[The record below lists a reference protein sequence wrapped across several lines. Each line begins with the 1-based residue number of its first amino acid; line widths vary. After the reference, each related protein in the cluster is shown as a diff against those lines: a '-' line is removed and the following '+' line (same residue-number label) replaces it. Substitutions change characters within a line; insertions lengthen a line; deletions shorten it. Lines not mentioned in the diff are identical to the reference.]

1 MNDGF
6 KIQHHAMEF
15 DRTYAIG
22 AGKTF
27 SKIIFRT
34 QYIYQRA
41 KELPIENK
49 NVTIRNLRF
58 ILNYTF

>member
-15 DRTYAIG
+15 DRTYAVG
-22 AGKTF
+22 MGK
-27 SKIIFRT
+27 KISDVMLRL

-41 KELPIENK
+41 TELPMQNEGVEVSN
-49 NVTIRNLRF
+49 IRLIANYRF
-58 ILNYTF
+58 